1 MLGSKRRLIVFN
13 KNDDA
18 LLYMPDDTK
27 LPFAD
32 LKRLGVGVKATIKA
46 STANIVREPKSKIL
60 KIKGN
65 LLGKNGEEEWVL

>member
-32 LKRLGVGVKATIKA
+32 LKRLGVGVKATTKD
-46 STANIVREPKSKIL
+46 STANIVWEPKSKIL